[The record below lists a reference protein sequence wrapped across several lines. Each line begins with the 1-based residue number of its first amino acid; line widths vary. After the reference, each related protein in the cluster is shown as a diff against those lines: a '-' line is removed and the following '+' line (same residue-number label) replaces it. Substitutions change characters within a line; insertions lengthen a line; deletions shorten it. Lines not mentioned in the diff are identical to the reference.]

1 MRVGQNPA
9 KSIDQVALPA
19 RITVAV
25 VCYIPFLSGYY
36 AESLEILKACLGSI
50 WDSTL
55 APYDLMVFD
64 NGSCPEVKEYLAAM
78 QSQGRIQYLVL
89 SEKNIGKGG
98 AWNFIF
104 EAAPG
109 EVIAYTDSDVSFS
122 PGWLEDT
129 LAILEAYP
137 KAGMVTARPM
147 RSPEQYYSSTLEWAQ
162 SNPEVTVDFETFID
176 WETYRQHI
184 VSLGTS
190 EEQAREWY
198 EARKD
203 YRLTNQGIQ
212 AQVGAAHFQFSSYKS
227 ALQEFLPFRMDRP
240 MGQVRSL
247 DEQMNAASYL
257 RLCTCRP
264 YVRHLGNQLGGA
276 LSQTRD
282 TGAGKRSQG
291 WAELPLVKRLLL
303 KIYDAIFRL
312 YFH

>member
-9 KSIDQVALPA
+9 KSIDQVTLPA
-19 RITVAV
+19 RVTVAV
-25 VCYIPFLSGYY
+25 VSYIPFLSGYY

-50 WDSTL
+50 WDSTP

-78 QSQGRIQYLVL
+78 QSQGRIQYLLL

-122 PGWLEDT
+122 PGWFEDT

-137 KAGMVTARPM
+137 KVGMVTARPM

-162 SNPEVTVDFETFID
+162 SNPGATVDIETFID

-198 EARKD
+198 DTRKD
-203 YRLTNQGIQ
+203 YRLTYQGTQ
-212 AQVGAAHFQFSSYKS
+212 ALVGAAHFQFTSYKS

-247 DEQMNAASYL
+247 DEQMNTAGYL

-264 YVRHLGNQLGGA
+264 YVRHLGNQMEGTH
-276 LSQTRD
+276 SRTRD
-282 TGAGKRSQG
+282 TSAGTRSQG
-291 WAELPLVKRLLL
+291 WAELPLVKRFLL

>member
-1 MRVGQNPA
+1 M
-9 KSIDQVALPA
+9 
-19 RITVAV
+19 
-25 VCYIPFLSGYY
+25 
-36 AESLEILKACLGSI
+36 
-50 WDSTL
+50 
-55 APYDLMVFD
+55 
-64 NGSCPEVKEYLAAM
+64 
-78 QSQGRIQYLVL
+78 L

-162 SNPEVTVDFETFID
+162 SSPEVTVDLETFID

-198 EARKD
+198 DARKD
-203 YRLTNQGIQ
+203 YRLTYQGIQ
-212 AQVGAAHFQFSSYKS
+212 AQVGAAHFQFTSYKS

-247 DEQMNAASYL
+247 DEQMNAAGYL

-264 YVRHLGNQLGGA
+264 YVRHLGNQLDRG
-276 LSQTRD
+276 LSRNRD

-291 WAELPLVKRLLL
+291 WAELPLVKRFLL